1 MSHEANPELRG
12 AGTDRP
18 AAHGG
23 SGKKLVYMANQIA
36 TFFASQPH
44 KEGVEGVAT
53 HINKFWEPRMRQQ
66 LFRLLEDGPDGFH
79 PLVLECVPLIRR
91 PYTNPNT
98 GKGTGAEAEAGAP
111 LGKGTAAGENKG
123 DTNFPEME
131 VPSG

>member
-1 MSHEANPELRG
+1 MSPEATSARQTEG
-12 AGTDRP
+12 ARH
-18 AAHGG
+18 AAPHGG
-23 SGKKLVYMANQIA
+23 TKKKLVYMANQIA

-53 HINKFWEPRMRQQ
+53 HLNKFWDPRMRQQ
-66 LFRLLEDGPDGFH
+66 LFDMLDSGGGGFH

-91 PYTNPNT
+91 PYADPDT
-98 GKGTGAEAEAGAP
+98 GKGTGADAEAGAP